1 MLLRGLDGAKD
12 NTPMNVTK
20 AIQRLYLDVIVTG
33 LLFVTIAGLM
43 LLSMP
48 QVLSPSGH
56 DKLYHALAFMA
67 LTFPICSFRPSAS
80 LVILSLAA
88 LFGAMIE
95 SLQPLVGRQGD
106 IMDFWA
112 DVIGMCLGW
121 GLAKVYRSLSLGAL
135 K

>member
-1 MLLRGLDGAKD
+1 
-12 NTPMNVTK
+12 MNVTK
-20 AIQRLYLDVIVTG
+20 AIQRLYLDVIVTV
-33 LLFVTIAGLM
+33 LLFVPIAGLM
-43 LLSMP
+43 LLSAP

-56 DKLYHALAFMA
+56 DKLYHTLAFMT

-95 SLQPLVGRQGD
+95 SLQPLVGQHGD

-112 DVIGMCLGW
+112 DVIGMCFGW
-121 GLAKVYRSLSLGAL
+121 GLAQVHRRLCRGAL
-135 K
+135 T